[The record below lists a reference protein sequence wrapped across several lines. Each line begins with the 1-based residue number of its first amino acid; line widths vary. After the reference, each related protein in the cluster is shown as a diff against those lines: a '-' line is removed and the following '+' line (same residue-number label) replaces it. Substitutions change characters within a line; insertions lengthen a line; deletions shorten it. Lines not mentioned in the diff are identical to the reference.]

1 MHTLEWSYKVT
12 NICPHAFGSI
22 DVDFSNTIAIVIT
35 SPLFFTVADRGVGTD
50 EMIVARPFIGV
61 DRHPNLGEGVNVFFE
76 GCLVGML
83 DHSQPHLP
91 TFTAYGPHDRGPVI
105 IVGAMTALFI
115 GPTAWGIIWIT
126 VIVTFFPPRSET
138 SRQFQSV
145 HLSRGFGADRLG
157 RWLEFPGVLR
167 VPFGD

>member
-1 MHTLEWSYKVT
+1 MNLS
-12 NICPHAFGSI
+12 
-22 DVDFSNTIAIVIT
+22 DTIAVIIAG
-35 SPLFFTVADRGVGTD
+35 PLFLAMADRRVGTD
-50 EMIVARPFIGV
+50 DMIVARPFIGV
-61 DRHPNLGEGVNVFFE
+61 DRDPNLGEGVNLFFE

-105 IVGAMTALFI
+105 IVTAMPPLFI
-115 GPTAWGIIWIT
+115 GPTAGGIFRIT